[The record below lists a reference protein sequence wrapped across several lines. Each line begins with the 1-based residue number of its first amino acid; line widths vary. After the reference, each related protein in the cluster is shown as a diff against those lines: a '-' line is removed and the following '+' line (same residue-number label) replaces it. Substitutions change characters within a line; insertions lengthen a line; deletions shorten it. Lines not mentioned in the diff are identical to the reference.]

1 MQFYLNGYNPGDP
14 DTLQAA
20 PGAEKRLGGLPEA
33 VDVLIVGSGPAGTL
47 LAAQL
52 STFPG
57 ISTRLVERR
66 GGPLQVGQADGVAC
80 RTVEMFEAF
89 GLSGRLVR
97 EAYWVN
103 ETVFWRPSPEN
114 RAKIVRTGRIQDVE
128 DGLSEFPHLIVN
140 QARLQQYLLD
150 YIHKSP
156 TRLVPDYGLE
166 LVSLRVEPEGDHPV
180 AVTLRNLDTG
190 VETAIRA
197 KYVVGCDGAH
207 SRVRDAIGAKLQGD
221 FANHAW
227 GVVDML
233 AVTDFP
239 DIRLKAA
246 IQSADEGNILLI
258 PREGGYMVRLY
269 VDLGEIDPDNR
280 DAFRLNTQERVIE
293 AAQRVLRPYT
303 LDVRNVV
310 WFAVY
315 QVGQRVTD
323 RFDDVPADQVGFR
336 LPRVFIAGDACHTH
350 SAKAGQGMNVSMQDT
365 FNLGWKLVS
374 VLEGRAGP
382 ELLRTYTLERHA
394 IAQGLINFDKEWSKI
409 MASPPK
415 DPERPEVPGVDP
427 AELQAYFV
435 KSGRYTA
442 GVATHYPP
450 ATVLTATAT
459 HQALAKGFTIGMR
472 FHSASVVRLADAK
485 PMQLGHAARADGA
498 WRIYAFGDASGE
510 RLRKL
515 AVFLAES
522 KTSPIRRFTP
532 EGADI
537 DTVIDVRAIF
547 QQGHRDLKAED
558 LPSLLLP
565 RKGRFGLID
574 YEKVYTPDLKN
585 GPDIFDLRG
594 IDRETGAIVVV
605 RPDQHVANVLPLD
618 AHDALA
624 GFFARFLLNRSRQI
638 PRNPMEP
645 SFRSGADVPSRGFQD
660 GQHGRGAAEVAQLA
674 AKGRD
679 VLVAAG
685 AKAEEVAQHVM
696 AATEPGN

>member
-14 DTLQAA
+14 DILTTA
-20 PGAEKRLGGLPEA
+20 PGVEKRSAGLPEA

-66 GGPLQVGQADGVAC
+66 NGPLQVGQADGVAC
-80 RTVEMFEAF
+80 RTVEMFETF
-89 GLSGRLVR
+89 GLSEKLVR
-97 EAYWVN
+97 ESYWVN
-103 ETVFWRPSPEN
+103 ETAFWRPSPED
-114 RAKIVRTGRIQDVE
+114 RSKIVRTGRVQDTE

-150 YIHKSP
+150 YMHNSP
-156 TRLVPDYGLE
+156 TQLVPDYGLDFVT
-166 LVSLRVEPEGDHPV
+166 LKVESEGDHPV
-180 AVTLRNLDTG
+180 VAKLRNMDSG
-190 VETAIRA
+190 VETSIRA
-197 KYVVGCDGAH
+197 KYVVGCDGAR
-207 SRVRDAIGAKLQGD
+207 SLVRDAIGAEPRGD

-269 VDLGEIDPDNR
+269 VDLGEIDPNNR
-280 DAFRLNTQERVIE
+280 EDFRLNTQEKVIE
-293 AAQRVLRPYT
+293 IAQRVLRPYT
-303 LDVRNVV
+303 LDVRDVV

-323 RFDDVPADQVGFR
+323 RFDDVPADQVGSR

-365 FNLGWKLVS
+365 FNLGWKLIS
-374 VLEGRAGP
+374 VLEGHAKP
-382 ELLRTYTLERHA
+382 ELLRTYTVERHA
-394 IAQGLINFDKEWSKI
+394 IAQGLIDFDKEWSKI

-415 DPERPEVPGVDP
+415 DPKRPEFAGVDP
-427 AELQAYFV
+427 AELQTYFV

-450 ATVLTATAT
+450 ATVLTAAAT

-472 FHSASVVRLADAK
+472 FHSAHVVRLADAK
-485 PMQLGHAARADGA
+485 PVQLGHVARADGA
-498 WRIYAFGDASGE
+498 WRIYAFGDASGQ

-515 AVFLAES
+515 ADFLAES
-522 KTSPIRRFTP
+522 EKSPIRRFTP
-532 EGADI
+532 KGTDI
-537 DTVIDVRAIF
+537 DSIIDVRAVL
-547 QQGHRDLKAED
+547 QQGHRDLKVEE
-558 LPSLLLP
+558 LPSILLP

-574 YEKVYTPDLKN
+574 YEKAYTPNLKDS
-585 GPDIFDLRG
+585 PDIFDLRG
-594 IDRETGAIVVV
+594 IDREEGAIVVV
-605 RPDQHVANVLPLD
+605 RPDQHVANVLPLN
-618 AHDALA
+618 AHDELGA
-624 GFFARFLLNRSRQI
+624 FFGGFLLDR
-638 PRNPMEP
+638 
-645 SFRSGADVPSRGFQD
+645 
-660 GQHGRGAAEVAQLA
+660 H
-674 AKGRD
+674 
-679 VLVAAG
+679 
-685 AKAEEVAQHVM
+685 
-696 AATEPGN
+696 